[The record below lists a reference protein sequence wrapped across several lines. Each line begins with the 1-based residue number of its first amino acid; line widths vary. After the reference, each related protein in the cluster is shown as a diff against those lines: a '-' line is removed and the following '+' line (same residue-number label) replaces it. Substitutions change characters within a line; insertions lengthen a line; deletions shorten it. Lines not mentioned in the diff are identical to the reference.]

1 MKKSLGQHLLLNK
14 TAIQKIVQATNPQR
28 GELIIEIGPGAGAL
42 TLPLIKKCG
51 VVGAGL
57 IAIEKD
63 AALAQKLKIKK
74 EGVKIIAG
82 DALKILPAIMQESL
96 FMIHNYK
103 IVGNI
108 PYYITGKLLRIISE
122 LEYKPALAIL
132 MIQKEV
138 AERIIARPPKMN
150 LLAAAVQY
158 WATPQLLFNLKP
170 GDFNPPP
177 MVSSA
182 VISLTPNGKTN
193 GSKTTDSYYRLIRAL
208 FKQPRK
214 TILNNLKSGLSITSK
229 EATEILKKE
238 SLNPNDRPQNL
249 SIEQIKNLAKFMRSD
264 LVNYYSKI
272 KS

>member
-14 TAIQKIVQATNPQR
+14 TAIQKIVQAANPQN

-42 TLPLIKKCG
+42 TLPLIKKCE

-74 EGVKIIAG
+74 EGVKIITG

-122 LEYKPALAIL
+122 LPNKPALTVL

-138 AERIIARPPKMN
+138 AERLIAQPPKMN

-170 GDFNPPP
+170 TDFNPPP
-177 MVSSA
+177 KVDSA
-182 VISLTPNGKTN
+182 VIALAPNGKTN
-193 GSKTTDSYYRLIRAL
+193 DHKTTASYYRLIRAI
-208 FKQPRK
+208 FKKPRK
-214 TILNNLKSGLSITSK
+214 TILNNLKTGLTVTK
-229 EATEILKKE
+229 QEAEAILNQE
-238 SLNPNDRPQNL
+238 HIDPSSRPQNL
-249 SIEQIKNLAKFMRSD
+249 SVKTIELLNYRVMH
-264 LVNYYSKI
+264 LVSP
-272 KS
+272 SE